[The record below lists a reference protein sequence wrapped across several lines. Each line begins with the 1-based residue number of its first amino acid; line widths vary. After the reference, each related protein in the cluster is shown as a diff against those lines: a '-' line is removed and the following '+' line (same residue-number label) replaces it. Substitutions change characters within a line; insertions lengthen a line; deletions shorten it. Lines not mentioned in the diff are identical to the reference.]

1 MTIGFSHEETSS
13 TACWYIKATH
23 VPQPKMS
30 PRARALNCPRM
41 LGLFLFEADLFFR
54 LAVETL
60 LGEVPDFFFFREVR
74 FLGEDEI
81 SDSNFFFP
89 LFSEEC
95 GFNLFSARTDFDFAF
110 EDDVFLFEFGKMPP

>member
-1 MTIGFSHEETSS
+1 MI
-13 TACWYIKATH
+13 
-23 VPQPKMS
+23 
-30 PRARALNCPRM
+30 PRASALNCPRM

-60 LGEVPDFFFFREVR
+60 LDGVPDFFFFREVR

-89 LFSEEC
+89 LFWEEF
-95 GFNLFSARTDFDFAF
+95 GFTFFSDRMDFDFAF
-110 EDDVFLFEFGKMPP
+110 EDDVFRFEFGKTPP